1 VYKRDAVLLH
11 DESLMGS
18 AYHHI
23 APILEITKHFS
34 LGVMVS
40 PAAMSKVI
48 SLFVNHTSVR
58 LMHFQLLITLGRE

>member
-1 VYKRDAVLLH
+1 M
-11 DESLMGS
+11 SS
-18 AYHHI
+18 ACHRI